1 MKHIQKYYKVKI
13 HIPLEFSANPNVAII
28 GERNYEDQAV
38 PTVMKLIAKLT
49 GKDVDEMILETD
61 AEETHCPQQLFDVPV
76 PQIADRIVEVVT
88 AFQASE
94 SWNESLH
101 RSSTCQD
108 KMVEKIFQDSQ
119 SHAASGQRTG
129 CKGCLTTRSRSELV
143 NKS

>member
-28 GERNYEDQAV
+28 VERNYEDH
-38 PTVMKLIAKLT
+38 IAKLT
-49 GKDVDEMILETD
+49 DKEVDEMILETD

-101 RSSTCQD
+101 RSSTCQ
-108 KMVEKIFQDSQ
+108 MVEKIFQDSQ
-119 SHAASGQRTG
+119 SHAASGERTG